1 MDEELRIPKNTP
13 MSTVLATLSA
23 AAMRLGQPTYVD
35 ISGRLRDIVLGI
47 PIAHYEKWRESL
59 DCEPYREEEV
69 TSPEFR
75 EVQFTTKLIS
85 PEHWTFTIRST
96 L

>member
-1 MDEELRIPKNTP
+1 M
-13 MSTVLATLSA
+13 
-23 AAMRLGQPTYVD
+23 
-35 ISGRLRDIVLGI
+35 LGI

>member
-1 MDEELRIPKNTP
+1 

-35 ISGRLRDIVLGI
+35 ISGRLGDIVIGI
-47 PIAHYEKWRESL
+47 PVAHYEEWRESL
-59 DCEPYREEEV
+59 DAEPYREEEV
-69 TSPEFR
+69 TSPEYGFR
-75 EVQFTTKLIS
+75 EVQFATRLIS